1 MSQRSYLYLLPKFH
15 NLFKLMKY
23 ISKNKIIIRG
33 TQLPN
38 LKKEPQYLLYVIQL
52 EAEIGG
58 VGGRITPYVRNG
70 KH

>member
-1 MSQRSYLYLLPKFH
+1 
-15 NLFKLMKY
+15 MKY
-23 ISKNKIIIRG
+23 IFKNKIIVWG

>member
-1 MSQRSYLYLLPKFH
+1 
-15 NLFKLMKY
+15 MKY
-23 ISKNKIIIRG
+23 IFKNKIII
-33 TQLPN
+33 LAN